1 MLLSR
6 ATRVMRRCQP
16 VRPRGLFP
24 LLNRSM
30 LNSGYRGFAP
40 TYGLS
45 NFEAL
50 KLRML
55 QIERAGCIVS
65 SASMRLA
72 ELLGR
77 RPRLERR
84 FALPNGVRRIK
95 RVVLC
100 IRPLEQVKFHKAG
113 HAVEIGFAAE
123 PDLLEGFLGAS
134 FYLEAIHSDEQWC
147 SPLLSWRMPVIP
159 HRN

>member
-1 MLLSR
+1 MPSPTPPKSAKVELRSR
-6 ATRVMRRCQP
+6 QENLKP
-16 VRPRGLFP
+16 
-24 LLNRSM
+24 
-30 LNSGYRGFAP
+30 NSGYRGFAP

-45 NFEAL
+45 NLEAL

-55 QIERAGCIVS
+55 QIERAGCIIS

-123 PDLLEGFLGAS
+123 PDLLEGFLGAA
-134 FYLEAIHSDEQWC
+134 FYLEAIHGDEHGV
-147 SPLLSWRMPVIP
+147 LLC
-159 HRN
+159 